1 MIIEDVCRI
10 FFKVMLTSFIN
21 YGWWQCEDSESSKVL
36 IKVVKPQ
43 TINNKVLRFAILN
56 IKHLPKQLYL
66 EVAFAKSTLIL
77 QP

>member
-1 MIIEDVCRI
+1 
-10 FFKVMLTSFIN
+10 MLTSFIN

-36 IKVVKPQ
+36 IKVVKHQ
-43 TINNKVLRFAILN
+43 TINNKVSRCAILN
-56 IKHLPKQLYL
+56 IKHLTKQLYL